1 MTVIIP
7 AQILFLMLKSP
18 LTPTPHSMWD
28 GFLVPLGCFIN
39 GFTVGGQYIP

>member
-7 AQILFLMLKSP
+7 VQILFLMVKIP

-28 GFLVPLGCFIN
+28 GFLVPLDCLMN
-39 GFTVGGQYIP
+39 GFTVGSQYIP